1 MELKNAN
8 AIVNYL
14 EGNGIEASVDET
26 YSGRGM
32 CGECTAAVIADD
44 TSDVFKAM
52 GKLDIDDSE
61 RTDSMGL
68 GVVVY

>member
-1 MELKNAN
+1 MQSKNAH

-14 EGNGIEASVDET
+14 EGIGEEASVDEY

-32 CGECTAAVIADD
+32 FGEKTAAVIADD
-44 TSDVFKAM
+44 VAVVFKAM
-52 GKLDIDDSE
+52 GKLDIEDSG